1 MAEEENRSFI
11 LIEFK
16 EQGSADLNIRPVN
29 VTLGQ
34 MQAAAFSLSL
44 AAEKGTYDAW
54 AAIHAK
60 MMQEQAMMQ
69 SLMKDGKLKQ

>member
-34 MQAAAFSLSL
+34 MQAAAFSLNL
-44 AAEKGTYDAW
+44 VAEKSTYDAW
-54 AAIHAK
+54 ASIQAK

-69 SLMKDGKLKQ
+69 KIMMEGKLKQ